1 MHVYIVGLQAIYH
14 SWLHSGKAA
23 TRQGTI
29 VIDNSNRKITYF
41 KIILIVIVIKK
52 DWGNR
57 DSPVIIWLGM

>member
-52 DWGNR
+52 D
-57 DSPVIIWLGM
+57 